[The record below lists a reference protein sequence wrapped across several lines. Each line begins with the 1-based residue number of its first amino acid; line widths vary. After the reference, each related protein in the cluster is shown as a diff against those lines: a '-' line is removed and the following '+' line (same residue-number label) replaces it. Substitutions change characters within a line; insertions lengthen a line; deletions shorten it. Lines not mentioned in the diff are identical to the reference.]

1 MNGAIDYKGYEQP
14 PYELEFAEAATE
26 IRRYGPYLVAEV
38 TMAGDRSTAITRGF
52 RVLARYIFGGN
63 AENQRIEMTVP
74 VSQLPAGE
82 DLWTVRFTM
91 PEVRGASA
99 LPAPRDSRIRFV
111 TVPPSRQA
119 VRRFS
124 GWPTD
129 HALRRQAEGLG
140 HWIAER
146 GLHKREGPYF
156 HFYDSPMTL
165 PWQRRNEV
173 AFGLGEG

>member
-1 MNGAIDYKGYEQP
+1 MNGAIDYKDTNSRP
-14 PYELEFAEAATE
+14 TSLEFAEAATE
-26 IRRYGPYLVAEV
+26 ICRYGPYLVAEV
-38 TMAGDRSTAITRGF
+38 TMAGDRSTAIIRGF